1 MGVINKEWRKVKII
15 VNEASKLA
23 RKESWDMIIRPKSGW
38 FDIHLGELYRYHDLI
53 YMFVR
58 RDFVTFYKQTILGP
72 LWHIINPLVSTLV
85 FTIIFGK
92 IAKISTDGIPPFLFY
107 MAGTVVW
114 GYFST
119 CLTGT
124 SNTFVAN
131 AGIFGKVY
139 FPRLTVPVS
148 KVIIGLLQ
156 FGIQFVIF
164 LGFLIYFIWQG
175 AEVRPNYFIFAIPLV
190 LLQMAILGLG
200 FGILISSLTTKYRD
214 LTFAMGF
221 AVQLWMYATP
231 IVYPLSIVPEKYRI
245 LAALNPMTS
254 IVESFRGAFL
264 GVSSIEPAY
273 IAISVTITI
282 LVFIAGIIMFSRV
295 EKTFMDTV

>member
-1 MGVINKEWRKVKII
+1 MADLSEQEWDLVIK
-15 VNEASKLA
+15 
-23 RKESWDMIIRPKSGW
+23 PKTGW
-38 FDIHLGELYRYHDLI
+38 FDIHLGELYRYRDLI

-72 LWHIINPLVSTLV
+72 LWYIIQPLVNTLV

-92 IAKISTDGIPPFLFY
+92 VAKISTDGTPPFLFY
-107 MAGTVVW
+107 MAGTIGW
-114 GYFST
+114 SYFAT
-119 CLTGT
+119 CLKAT
-124 SNTFVAN
+124 SNTFVQN

-148 KVIIGLLQ
+148 HVIISLLQ

-164 LGFLIYFIWQG
+164 LGFLFWFLWQG
-175 AEVRPNYFIFAIPLV
+175 ADVKPNYFILIIPCV

-214 LTFAMGF
+214 LTFVMSFGI
-221 AVQLWMYATP
+221 QLWMYATP
-231 IVYPLSIVPEKYRI
+231 IVYPLSIVPERYRM
-245 LAALNPMTS
+245 LVALNPMTS
-254 IVESFRGAFL
+254 VVECFRGAFL
-264 GVSSIEPAY
+264 GASSIEPVH
-273 IAISVTITI
+273 IAVSVIATFLI
-282 LVFIAGIIMFSRV
+282 FIAGVIMFSRI